1 MELSIPQIISTF
13 SALLPIIIGSF
24 ALKRDKLVKYFWFFL
39 LIGFFNDNAQM
50 IYIIS
55 GESEKILE
63 IAVLGQNI
71 YSLIDACFLF
81 LFLGLLQFSK
91 KSKEILFAASILMI
105 PTWYICY
112 FIIKDAWFVQST
124 LSGLYDGGYAM
135 LLSVASAFTLLQMT
149 KPNQQTQLWKIWLC
163 VGIFFYNFCSFFI
176 HAFIG
181 ESIISNI
188 WYVSSIINIL
198 TMLLYSIGM
207 YYALNK
213 RQIT

>member
-24 ALKRDKLVKYFWFFL
+24 ALKRARLVKYFWFFL
-39 LIGFFNDNAQM
+39 LYGFVNDNMQM
-50 IYIIS
+50 IYILS
-55 GESEKILE
+55 GKSERILE
-63 IAVLGQNI
+63 IAVFGQNI
-71 YSLIDACFLF
+71 YSLVDACFLF
-81 LFLGLLQFSK
+81 YFLGLLQYSEK
-91 KSKEILFAASILMI
+91 YKRILFVTAILML
-105 PTWYICY
+105 PAWYICY
-112 FIIKDAWFVQST
+112 FIIKDAWFVQGT
-124 LSGLYDGGYAM
+124 LSSLFDGGYEI
-135 LLSVASAFTLLQMT
+135 LLAIASAFTLLQMT
-149 KPNQQTQLWKIWLC
+149 KPDQQTALWKIWLC

-188 WYVSSIINIL
+188 WYVSSLINIL

-213 RQIT
+213 RQIN